1 MSGKSRHGKHK
12 LSRSKRKAGKQI
24 VSAVKVQQQAIAM
37 PVESASRPER
47 VDSSASRPTSVAAP
61 PMPRY
66 PYITTELRRIGILS
80 GIILLILVILAFALS

>member
-37 PVESASRPER
+37 PIESTSRPEKA
-47 VDSSASRPTSVAAP
+47 DLSASRPTSVAAP
-61 PMPRY
+61 PMLRY
-66 PYITTELRRIGILS
+66 PYVTAELRRIGILS
-80 GIILLILVILAFALS
+80 GVVLVILVILAFALS

>member
-1 MSGKSRHGKHK
+1 MSGKSKHGHRK

-37 PVESASRPER
+37 PVESTSRPER
-47 VDSSASRPTSVAAP
+47 ADSSASRTSVAAP

-66 PYITTELRRIGILS
+66 PYITAELRRIGILS
-80 GIILLILVILAFALS
+80 GIILVVLVILAFALS